1 MSMYGQTIGA
11 RIGLRFEDRIS
22 GFVVSNAIIALA
34 NREVS
39 ITYHQRSVSEV
50 SRYGEGVEHMIPH
63 LESSHPCGK

>member
-1 MSMYGQTIGA
+1 MSMYGQTIGV

-22 GFVVSNAIIALA
+22 EFVVSNAIIALA
-34 NREVS
+34 YREVS

-50 SRYGEGVEHMIPH
+50 SRYGEGVKHMIPH

>member
-1 MSMYGQTIGA
+1 MSMYAQTIGV

-22 GFVVSNAIIALA
+22 EFVVSNAIIALA
-34 NREVS
+34 YREVS

-50 SRYGEGVEHMIPH
+50 SRYREVKHMIPH